1 MDQTPDQQ
9 EVLMAR
15 DNTSGKVGAVV
26 GQNPDGTPKMADVK
40 STPLSELI
48 KFNKGQNPLEAFMSN
63 FLRQAKNPTM
73 FSFFRLPA
81 DRYEMVAPAMADI
94 IQEAEKNAEMLRP
107 YAVETDVPAQT
118 VNPERQTAPEPPTQQ
133 EQQAVETTQP
143 PQQAQTPEP
152 EQSAQAQ
159 QPQQPEQTP
168 AAPVRN
174 APINADS
181 IDWDKIQKQ
190 WGITRED
197 LEKSGALDQMVYN
210 HKSPQ
215 LFTVTPQFGDE
226 KFSIQAK
233 LSFRTNPD
241 GSYSL
246 VPHFVRNEPQLD
258 KEYKG
263 YTFTGEDKAELRKTG
278 NLGRAVELADPN
290 TGEIKRCLVSI
301 DRLTNEIESMPI
313 DNIYIRRKV
322 ANIELDMQAVGILKN
337 GGTIRAQ
344 SVELPNGAK
353 FVADLQYNVSKRDV
367 VFVNSDLYRQL
378 QEQSGKPQQQQQTQ
392 QTPEERW
399 HNADGTVKRLAHWC
413 KIELS
418 EQQQNDY
425 LAGKKVLV
433 GEAKDL
439 FGNNC
444 TVYFQYDPEKRAPI
458 TTRVYPDRDK
468 VVGIAEESKT
478 QIAVNNDGATNEATK
493 NVKEPLQRGQT
504 APKDE
509 NQQRQQKPKGPR
521 P

>member
-1 MDQTPDQQ
+1 
-9 EVLMAR
+9 
-15 DNTSGKVGAVV
+15 
-26 GQNPDGTPKMADVK
+26 
-40 STPLSELI
+40 
-48 KFNKGQNPLEAFMSN
+48 
-63 FLRQAKNPTM
+63 
-73 FSFFRLPA
+73 
-81 DRYEMVAPAMADI
+81 MVAPAMADI

-118 VNPERQTAPEPPTQQ
+118 VKPEQQSVPEPPAQQ
-133 EQQAVETTQP
+133 EQQAVETPQP

-159 QPQQPEQTP
+159 QSQQPEQTL

-263 YTFTGEDKAELRKTG
+263 YTFTGEDKAELRKIG
-278 NLGRAVELADPN
+278 NLGRAVELADPK

-378 QEQSGKPQQQQQTQ
+378 QGQQNSRPQQDQ
-392 QTPEERW
+392 W

-433 GEAKDL
+433 GEAKDK
-439 FGNNC
+439 FGNDC
-444 TVYFQYDPEKRAPI
+444 TVYFQYDPEKRAPV
-458 TTRVYPDRDK
+458 TTRIYPDRNN
-468 VVGIAEESKT
+468 VVGIAEESRT
-478 QIAVNNDGATNEATK
+478 QMAVNNDGATNEATK

>member
-118 VNPERQTAPEPPTQQ
+118 VKPEQQSVPEPPAQQ
-133 EQQAVETTQP
+133 EQQAVETPQP

-159 QPQQPEQTP
+159 QSQQPEQTL

-278 NLGRAVELADPN
+278 NLGRAVELADPK

-322 ANIELDMQAVGILKN
+322 ANIELDIQAVGILKN

-353 FVADLQYNVSKRDV
+353 FVADLQYYVSKRDV

-378 QEQSGKPQQQQQTQ
+378 QGQQNSRPQQDQ
-392 QTPEERW
+392 W

-433 GEAKDL
+433 GEAKDK
-439 FGNNC
+439 FGNDC
-444 TVYFQYDPEKRAPI
+444 TVYFQYDPEKRAPV
-458 TTRVYPDRDK
+458 TTRIYPDRNN
-468 VVGIAEESKT
+468 VVGIAEESRT
-478 QIAVNNDGATNEATK
+478 QMAVNNDGATNEATK

>member
-118 VNPERQTAPEPPTQQ
+118 VKPEQQSVPEPPAQQ
-133 EQQAVETTQP
+133 EQQAVETPQP

-159 QPQQPEQTP
+159 QSQQPEQTL

-258 KEYKG
+258 KEYKR

-278 NLGRAVELADPN
+278 NLGRAVELADPK

-378 QEQSGKPQQQQQTQ
+378 QGQQNSRPQQDQ
-392 QTPEERW
+392 W

-433 GEAKDL
+433 GEAKDK
-439 FGNNC
+439 FGNDC
-444 TVYFQYDPEKRAPI
+444 TVYFQYDPEKRAPV
-458 TTRVYPDRDK
+458 TTRIYPDRNN
-468 VVGIAEESKT
+468 VVGIAEESRT
-478 QIAVNNDGATNEATK
+478 QMAVNNDGATNEATK

>member
-1 MDQTPDQQ
+1 M
-9 EVLMAR
+9 
-15 DNTSGKVGAVV
+15 
-26 GQNPDGTPKMADVK
+26 MADVK

-118 VNPERQTAPEPPTQQ
+118 VKPEQQSVPEPPAQQ
-133 EQQAVETTQP
+133 EQQAVETPQP

-159 QPQQPEQTP
+159 QSQQPEQTL

-278 NLGRAVELADPN
+278 NLGRAVELADPK

-378 QEQSGKPQQQQQTQ
+378 QGQQNSRPQQDQ
-392 QTPEERW
+392 W

-433 GEAKDL
+433 GEAKDK
-439 FGNNC
+439 FGNDC
-444 TVYFQYDPEKRAPI
+444 TVYFQYDPEKRAPV
-458 TTRVYPDRDK
+458 TTRIYPDRNN
-468 VVGIAEESKT
+468 VVGIAEESRT
-478 QIAVNNDGATNEATK
+478 QMAVNNDGATNEATK

>member
-73 FSFFRLPA
+73 FSLFRLPA

-107 YAVETDVPAQT
+107 YAVETDVPAHTVYPEQQT
-118 VNPERQTAPEPPTQQ
+118 VPEPPAQQ
-133 EQQAVETTQP
+133 EQQAVDTPKP
-143 PQQAQTPEP
+143 PQQAQTPEL

-278 NLGRAVELADPN
+278 NLGRAVELADPK

-378 QEQSGKPQQQQQTQ
+378 QGQQNSRPQQDQ
-392 QTPEERW
+392 W

-413 KIELS
+413 KMELS

-433 GEAKDL
+433 GEAKDK
-439 FGNNC
+439 FGNDC
-444 TVYFQYDPEKRAPI
+444 TVYFQYDPEKRTPV
-458 TTRVYPDRDK
+458 TTRIYPDRNN

-478 QIAVNNDGATNEATK
+478 QMAVNNDGATNEATK

>member
-9 EVLMAR
+9 EVLIAR

-26 GQNPDGTPKMADVK
+26 GQNPDGTPRMADVK

-118 VNPERQTAPEPPTQQ
+118 VNPEQQTTPEPPAQQ
-133 EQQAVETTQP
+133 EQQAVETPQP

-159 QPQQPEQTP
+159 QPEQPEQTP

-174 APINADS
+174 TPINADS

-241 GSYSL
+241 GTYSL
-246 VPHFVRNEPQLD
+246 VPHFIRNEPQLD
-258 KEYKG
+258 QAFRG
-263 YTFTGEDKAELRKTG
+263 YQFTKEDKAELRKTG
-278 NLGRAVELADPN
+278 NLGKAVELADPK
-290 TGEIKRCLVSI
+290 TGEMKKCLVSI
-301 DRLTNEIESMPI
+301 DRLTNEIEAMPV
-313 DNIYIRRKV
+313 DKIYIKPKV
-322 ANIELDMQAVGILKN
+322 ANISLDMQAIGILKN
-337 GGTIRAQ
+337 GGMIREQ
-344 SVELPNGAK
+344 HVELPNGAK
-353 FVADLQYNVSKRDV
+353 FTADLQYNAAKRDI
-367 VFVNSDLYRQL
+367 VFVNSDVYRQK
-378 QEQSGKPQQQQQTQ
+378 QEQNSSQQQQV
-392 QTPEERW
+392 RDSW
-399 HNADGTVKRLAHWC
+399 HNPDGSVKRLEHWC
-413 KIELS
+413 KLPLN
-418 EQQQNDY
+418 EQQQSDY

-433 GEAKDL
+433 GETKDK
-439 FGNNC
+439 FGNDC
-444 TVYFQYDPEKRAPI
+444 TVYFQYNPEKRQPE

-478 QIAVNNDGATNEATK
+478 QYAVNNNGATNEATK
-493 NVKEPLQRGQT
+493 NVQEPLQRGQT

-509 NQQRQQKPKGPR
+509 NQQRQQRKPKGPK

>member
-1 MDQTPDQQ
+1 
-9 EVLMAR
+9 
-15 DNTSGKVGAVV
+15 
-26 GQNPDGTPKMADVK
+26 
-40 STPLSELI
+40 
-48 KFNKGQNPLEAFMSN
+48 
-63 FLRQAKNPTM
+63 
-73 FSFFRLPA
+73 
-81 DRYEMVAPAMADI
+81 MADI

-118 VNPERQTAPEPPTQQ
+118 VKPEQQSVPEPPAQQ
-133 EQQAVETTQP
+133 EQQAVETPQP

-159 QPQQPEQTP
+159 QSQQPEQTL

-278 NLGRAVELADPN
+278 NLGRAVELADPK

-378 QEQSGKPQQQQQTQ
+378 QGQQNSRPQQDQ
-392 QTPEERW
+392 W

-433 GEAKDL
+433 GEAKDK
-439 FGNNC
+439 FGNDC
-444 TVYFQYDPEKRAPI
+444 TVYFQYDPEKRAPV
-458 TTRVYPDRDK
+458 TTRIYPDRNN
-468 VVGIAEESKT
+468 VVGIAEESRT
-478 QIAVNNDGATNEATK
+478 QMAVNNDGATNEATK

>member
-118 VNPERQTAPEPPTQQ
+118 VKPEQQSVPEPPAQQ
-133 EQQAVETTQP
+133 EQQAVETPQP

-159 QPQQPEQTP
+159 QSQQPEQTL

-278 NLGRAVELADPN
+278 NLGRAVELADPK

-378 QEQSGKPQQQQQTQ
+378 QGQQNSRPQQDQ
-392 QTPEERW
+392 W

-433 GEAKDL
+433 GETKDK
-439 FGNNC
+439 FGNDC
-444 TVYFQYDPEKRAPI
+444 TVYFQYDPEKRAPV
-458 TTRVYPDRDK
+458 TTRIYPDRNN
-468 VVGIAEESKT
+468 VVGIAEESRT
-478 QIAVNNDGATNEATK
+478 QMAVNNDGATNEATK

>member
-73 FSFFRLPA
+73 FSLFRLPA

-118 VNPERQTAPEPPTQQ
+118 VKPEQQSVPEPPAQQ

-159 QPQQPEQTP
+159 QSQQPEQTL

-197 LEKSGALDQMVYN
+197 LERSGALDQMVYN

-278 NLGRAVELADPN
+278 NLGRAVELADPK

-378 QEQSGKPQQQQQTQ
+378 QGQQNSRPQQDQ
-392 QTPEERW
+392 W

-433 GEAKDL
+433 GEAKDK
-439 FGNNC
+439 FGNDC
-444 TVYFQYDPEKRAPI
+444 TVYFQYDPEKRAPV
-458 TTRVYPDRDK
+458 TTRIYPDRNN
-468 VVGIAEESKT
+468 VVGIAEESRT
-478 QIAVNNDGATNEATK
+478 QMAVNNDGATNEATK

>member
-73 FSFFRLPA
+73 FSLFRLPA

-107 YAVETDVPAQT
+107 YAVETDVPART
-118 VNPERQTAPEPPTQQ
+118 VNPEQQTTPEPPA
-133 EQQAVETTQP
+133 QQAQPAVENPQP

-152 EQSAQAQ
+152 EQ
-159 QPQQPEQTP
+159 TP
-168 AAPVRN
+168 VAPVRN
-174 APINADS
+174 APINADN

-226 KFSIQAK
+226 KLSIQAK

-278 NLGRAVELADPN
+278 NLGRAVELVDPK

-378 QEQSGKPQQQQQTQ
+378 QGQQNSRPQQDQ
-392 QTPEERW
+392 W
-399 HNADGTVKRLAHWC
+399 HNVDGTVKRLAHWC

-433 GEAKDL
+433 GEAKDK
-439 FGNNC
+439 FGNDC
-444 TVYFQYDPEKRAPI
+444 TVYFQYDPEKRTPV
-458 TTRVYPDRDK
+458 TTRIYPDRNN

-478 QIAVNNDGATNEATK
+478 QMAVNNDGATNEATK

>member
-118 VNPERQTAPEPPTQQ
+118 VKPEQQSVPEPPAQQ
-133 EQQAVETTQP
+133 EQQAVETPQP

-159 QPQQPEQTP
+159 QSQQPEQTL

-278 NLGRAVELADPN
+278 NLGRAVELADPK

-378 QEQSGKPQQQQQTQ
+378 QGQQNSRPQQDQ
-392 QTPEERW
+392 W

-433 GEAKDL
+433 GEAKDK
-439 FGNNC
+439 FGNDC
-444 TVYFQYDPEKRAPI
+444 TVYFQYDPEKRAPV
-458 TTRVYPDRDK
+458 TTRIYPDRNN
-468 VVGIAEESKT
+468 VVGIAEESRT
-478 QIAVNNDGATNEATK
+478 QMAVNNDGATNEVTK

>member
-118 VNPERQTAPEPPTQQ
+118 VKPEQQSVPEPPAQQ
-133 EQQAVETTQP
+133 EQQAVETPQP

-159 QPQQPEQTP
+159 QSQQPEQTL

-278 NLGRAVELADPN
+278 NLGRAVELADPK

-378 QEQSGKPQQQQQTQ
+378 QGQQNSRPQQDQ
-392 QTPEERW
+392 W

-433 GEAKDL
+433 GEAKDK
-439 FGNNC
+439 FGNDC
-444 TVYFQYDPEKRAPI
+444 TVYFQYDPEKRAPV
-458 TTRVYPDRDK
+458 TTRIYPDRNN
-468 VVGIAEESKT
+468 VVGIAEESRT
-478 QIAVNNDGATNEATK
+478 QMAVNNDGATNEATK

-504 APKDE
+504 TPKYE
-509 NQQRQQKPKGPR
+509 NQQQQQRKPKGPKL
-521 P
+521 

>member
-118 VNPERQTAPEPPTQQ
+118 VKPEQQSVPEPPAQQ
-133 EQQAVETTQP
+133 EQQAVETPQP

-159 QPQQPEQTP
+159 QSQQPEQTL

-263 YTFTGEDKAELRKTG
+263 YTFTGEDKAELRKTD
-278 NLGRAVELADPN
+278 NLGRAVELADPK

-378 QEQSGKPQQQQQTQ
+378 QGQQNSRPQQDQ
-392 QTPEERW
+392 W

-433 GEAKDL
+433 GEAKDK
-439 FGNNC
+439 FGNDC
-444 TVYFQYDPEKRAPI
+444 TVYFQYDPEKRAPV
-458 TTRVYPDRDK
+458 TTRIYPDRNN
-468 VVGIAEESKT
+468 VVGIAEESRT
-478 QIAVNNDGATNEATK
+478 QMAVNNDGATNEATK

>member
-48 KFNKGQNPLEAFMSN
+48 KFNKGQTPLEAFMSN

-73 FSFFRLPA
+73 FSLFRLPT

-118 VNPERQTAPEPPTQQ
+118 VNPEQQTTPESPAQQ
-133 EQQAVETTQP
+133 EQQAVETPQP
-143 PQQAQTPEP
+143 PQQAQTPE
-152 EQSAQAQ
+152 
-159 QPQQPEQTP
+159 PEQTP

-353 FVADLQYNVSKRDV
+353 FVTDLQYNVSKRDV

-378 QEQSGKPQQQQQTQ
+378 QGQQNSRPQQDQ
-392 QTPEERW
+392 W

-433 GEAKDL
+433 GEAKDK
-439 FGNNC
+439 FGNDC
-444 TVYFQYDPEKRAPI
+444 TVYFQYDPEKRAPV
-458 TTRVYPDRDK
+458 TTRIYPDRNN

-478 QIAVNNDGATNEATK
+478 QMAVNNDGATNEATK

>member
-1 MDQTPDQQ
+1 M
-9 EVLMAR
+9 
-15 DNTSGKVGAVV
+15 
-26 GQNPDGTPKMADVK
+26 
-40 STPLSELI
+40 
-48 KFNKGQNPLEAFMSN
+48 
-63 FLRQAKNPTM
+63 
-73 FSFFRLPA
+73 
-81 DRYEMVAPAMADI
+81 
-94 IQEAEKNAEMLRP
+94 
-107 YAVETDVPAQT
+107 ETDVPAQT
-118 VNPERQTAPEPPTQQ
+118 VKPEQQSVPEPPAQQ
-133 EQQAVETTQP
+133 EQQAVETPQP

-159 QPQQPEQTP
+159 QSQQPEQTL

-263 YTFTGEDKAELRKTG
+263 YTFTGEDKAELRKIG
-278 NLGRAVELADPN
+278 NLGRAVELADPK

-378 QEQSGKPQQQQQTQ
+378 QGQQNSRPQQDQ
-392 QTPEERW
+392 W

-433 GEAKDL
+433 GEAKDK
-439 FGNNC
+439 FGNDC
-444 TVYFQYDPEKRAPI
+444 TVYFQYDPEKRAPV
-458 TTRVYPDRDK
+458 TTRIYPDRNN
-468 VVGIAEESKT
+468 VVGIAEESRT
-478 QIAVNNDGATNEATK
+478 QMAVNNDGATNEATK

>member
-63 FLRQAKNPTM
+63 FLRQARNPTM
-73 FSFFRLPA
+73 FSLFRLPA

-107 YAVETDVPAQT
+107 YAVETDVPAHTVYPEQQT
-118 VNPERQTAPEPPTQQ
+118 VPEPPAQQ
-133 EQQAVETTQP
+133 EQQAVDTPKP
-143 PQQAQTPEP
+143 PQQAQTPEL

-263 YTFTGEDKAELRKTG
+263 YTFTGEDKAELRKAG
-278 NLGRAVELADPN
+278 NLGRAVELADPK

-378 QEQSGKPQQQQQTQ
+378 QGQQNSRPQQDQ
-392 QTPEERW
+392 W

-413 KIELS
+413 KMELS

-433 GEAKDL
+433 GEAKDK
-439 FGNNC
+439 FGNDC
-444 TVYFQYDPEKRAPI
+444 TVYFQYDPEKRTPV
-458 TTRVYPDRDK
+458 TTRIYPDRNN

-478 QIAVNNDGATNEATK
+478 QMAVNNDGATNEATK

>member
-118 VNPERQTAPEPPTQQ
+118 VKPEQQSVPEPPAQQ
-133 EQQAVETTQP
+133 EQQAVETPQP

-159 QPQQPEQTP
+159 QSQQPEQTL

-263 YTFTGEDKAELRKTG
+263 YTFTGEDKAELRKIG
-278 NLGRAVELADPN
+278 NLGRAVELADPK

-378 QEQSGKPQQQQQTQ
+378 QGQQNSRPQQDQ
-392 QTPEERW
+392 W

-433 GEAKDL
+433 GEAKDK
-439 FGNNC
+439 FGNDC
-444 TVYFQYDPEKRAPI
+444 TVYFQYDPEKRAPV
-458 TTRVYPDRDK
+458 TTRIYPDRNN
-468 VVGIAEESKT
+468 VVGIAEESRT
-478 QIAVNNDGATNEATK
+478 QMAVNNDGATNEATK

>member
-118 VNPERQTAPEPPTQQ
+118 VKPEQQSVPEPPAQQ
-133 EQQAVETTQP
+133 EQQAVETPQP

-159 QPQQPEQTP
+159 QSQQPEQTL

-278 NLGRAVELADPN
+278 NLCRAVELADPK

-378 QEQSGKPQQQQQTQ
+378 QGQQNSRPQQDQ
-392 QTPEERW
+392 W

-433 GEAKDL
+433 GEAKDK
-439 FGNNC
+439 FGNDC
-444 TVYFQYDPEKRAPI
+444 TVYFQYDPEKRAPV
-458 TTRVYPDRDK
+458 TTRIYPDRNN
-468 VVGIAEESKT
+468 VVGIAEESRT
-478 QIAVNNDGATNEATK
+478 QMAVNNDGATNEATK

>member
-118 VNPERQTAPEPPTQQ
+118 VKPEQQSVPEPPAQQ
-133 EQQAVETTQP
+133 EQQAVETPQP

-159 QPQQPEQTP
+159 QSQQPEQTL

-174 APINADS
+174 APINVDS

-278 NLGRAVELADPN
+278 NLGRAVELADPK

-378 QEQSGKPQQQQQTQ
+378 QGQQNSRPQQDQ
-392 QTPEERW
+392 W

-433 GEAKDL
+433 GEAKDK
-439 FGNNC
+439 FGNDC
-444 TVYFQYDPEKRAPI
+444 TVYFQYDPEKRAPV
-458 TTRVYPDRDK
+458 TTRIYPDRNN
-468 VVGIAEESKT
+468 VVGIAEESRT
-478 QIAVNNDGATNEATK
+478 QMAVNNDGATNEATK

>member
-1 MDQTPDQQ
+1 
-9 EVLMAR
+9 MAR

-118 VNPERQTAPEPPTQQ
+118 VKPEQQSVPEPPAQQ
-133 EQQAVETTQP
+133 EQQAVETPQP

-159 QPQQPEQTP
+159 QSQQPEQTL

-263 YTFTGEDKAELRKTG
+263 YTFTGEDKAELRKIG
-278 NLGRAVELADPN
+278 NLGRAVELADPK

-378 QEQSGKPQQQQQTQ
+378 QGQQNSRPQQDQ
-392 QTPEERW
+392 W

-433 GEAKDL
+433 GEAKDK
-439 FGNNC
+439 FGNDC
-444 TVYFQYDPEKRAPI
+444 TVYFQYDPEKRAPV
-458 TTRVYPDRDK
+458 TTRIYPDRNN
-468 VVGIAEESKT
+468 VVGIAEESRT
-478 QIAVNNDGATNEATK
+478 QMAVNNDGATNEATK

>member
-1 MDQTPDQQ
+1 
-9 EVLMAR
+9 
-15 DNTSGKVGAVV
+15 
-26 GQNPDGTPKMADVK
+26 ADVK

-118 VNPERQTAPEPPTQQ
+118 VKPEQQSVPEPPAQQ
-133 EQQAVETTQP
+133 EQQAVETPQP

-159 QPQQPEQTP
+159 QSQQPEQTL

-278 NLGRAVELADPN
+278 NLGRAVELADPK

-378 QEQSGKPQQQQQTQ
+378 QGQQNSRPQQDQ
-392 QTPEERW
+392 W

-433 GEAKDL
+433 GEAKDK
-439 FGNNC
+439 FGNDC
-444 TVYFQYDPEKRAPI
+444 TVYFQYDPEKRAPV
-458 TTRVYPDRDK
+458 TTRIYPDRNN
-468 VVGIAEESKT
+468 VVGIAEESRT
-478 QIAVNNDGATNEATK
+478 QMAVNNDGATNEATK

>member
-73 FSFFRLPA
+73 FSLFRLPA

-118 VNPERQTAPEPPTQQ
+118 VNPERQTTPEPPAQQ
-133 EQQAVETTQP
+133 EQQAVETPQP
-143 PQQAQTPEP
+143 PQQAQIPEP

-159 QPQQPEQTP
+159 QPQQPEQTV

-226 KFSIQAK
+226 KFSLQAK

-246 VPHFVRNEPQLD
+246 VPHFIRNEPQLD
-258 KEYKG
+258 QTFRG
-263 YTFTGEDKAELRKTG
+263 YQFTKEDKAELRKTG
-278 NLGRAVELADPN
+278 NLGKTVELADPK
-290 TGEIKRCLVSI
+290 TGEMKKCLVSI
-301 DRLTNEIESMPI
+301 DKLTNEIEAMPV
-313 DNIYIRRKV
+313 DKIYIKPKV
-322 ANIELDMQAVGILKN
+322 ANIDLDMKAIGILKN
-337 GGTIRAQ
+337 GGLIKEQ
-344 SVELPNGAK
+344 HVELPNGQK
-353 FVADLQYNVSKRDV
+353 FTADLQYNASKRDI
-367 VFVNSDLYRQL
+367 VFVNSDLYRQK
-378 QEQSGKPQQQQQTQ
+378 QEQGTSAQQQV
-392 QTPEERW
+392 RDSW
-399 HNADGTVKRLAHWC
+399 HNADGTVKRLEHWC
-413 KIELS
+413 KLPLN
-418 EQQQNDY
+418 EQQQADY

-433 GEAKDL
+433 GETKDK
-439 FGNNC
+439 FGNDC
-444 TVYFQYDPEKRAPI
+444 TVYFQYNPEKRQPE

-468 VVGIAEESKT
+468 VVGVAEESKT
-478 QIAVNNDGATNEATK
+478 QYAVNNDGATNEATK

-509 NQQRQQKPKGPR
+509 DQQRQQRKPKGPK